1 MRVLTSQFYRIR
13 DRRRY
18 REVFAHKVR
27 KGSEVL
33 ADIEFPEHQ
42 KYPGRVLQV
51 PSNLSLLEKCQ
62 KSGSWVINHLP
73 LGRPYVWTSKQRRY
87 FLGLPNISH
96 SLAADPNLLKS
107 VRLEKY
113 LNCEVSPDAAS
124 NQSLNIYSS
133 CVNQAVKDPEIEK
146 AILIDV
152 SGGESFQHFIQDCLP
167 LISLIQQFPEIPNDA
182 FLIIRRPAPGFI
194 SFGTYLKKLNI
205 NNPIIFTDQYSS
217 LKVKELYSLQFKPFN
232 ATYSIPPLLY
242 HYMYEKFQSNSS
254 PQIEGNRIVL
264 VIDRREKIRNFDNMS
279 LLHKRLNHWCK
290 KNSLMLKIINIKEL
304 TLEEIQSVF
313 SQAKFVFA
321 IHGGGN
327 YNMIW
332 APLDCT
338 LIEFVP
344 TDATDSLLHLV
355 LSFGQTYLPYALPHD
370 KGDVYFKVS
379 AFDLE
384 SILQVLDL
392 SARNLSTSF

>member
-1 MRVLTSQFYRIR
+1 MMRVLTSQFYRIR

-27 KGSEVL
+27 RGSEVL

-42 KYPGRVLQV
+42 KYPGRVLHV

-152 SGGESFQHFIQDCLP
+152 CH
-167 LISLIQQFPEIPNDA
+167 
-182 FLIIRRPAPGFI
+182 
-194 SFGTYLKKLNI
+194 
-205 NNPIIFTDQYSS
+205 
-217 LKVKELYSLQFKPFN
+217 
-232 ATYSIPPLLY
+232 
-242 HYMYEKFQSNSS
+242 
-254 PQIEGNRIVL
+254 
-264 VIDRREKIRNFDNMS
+264 
-279 LLHKRLNHWCK
+279 
-290 KNSLMLKIINIKEL
+290 
-304 TLEEIQSVF
+304 
-313 SQAKFVFA
+313 
-321 IHGGGN
+321 
-327 YNMIW
+327 
-332 APLDCT
+332 
-338 LIEFVP
+338 
-344 TDATDSLLHLV
+344 
-355 LSFGQTYLPYALPHD
+355 
-370 KGDVYFKVS
+370 
-379 AFDLE
+379 
-384 SILQVLDL
+384 
-392 SARNLSTSF
+392 

>member
-1 MRVLTSQFYRIR
+1 MPWRKSEESISNDSFCIINIGHPHV
-13 DRRRY
+13 
-18 REVFAHKVR
+18 HK
-27 KGSEVL
+27 
-33 ADIEFPEHQ
+33 D
-42 KYPGRVLQV
+42 
-51 PSNLSLLEKCQ
+51 SLELVEAMHGK
-62 KSGSWVINHLP
+62 P
-73 LGRPYVWTSKQRRY
+73 
-87 FLGLPNISH
+87 
-96 SLAADPNLLKS
+96 PNLLKS

-182 FLIIRRPAPGFI
+182 FLIIRRPALGFI
-194 SFGTYLKKLNI
+194 SFDTYLKKLNI
-205 NNPIIFTDQYSS
+205 NNPIIFTDEYSS

-290 KNSLMLKIINIKEL
+290 KNCEYRCSN
-304 TLEEIQSVF
+304 
-313 SQAKFVFA
+313 
-321 IHGGGN
+321 
-327 YNMIW
+327 
-332 APLDCT
+332 C
-338 LIEFVP
+338 
-344 TDATDSLLHLV
+344 
-355 LSFGQTYLPYALPHD
+355 
-370 KGDVYFKVS
+370 
-379 AFDLE
+379 
-384 SILQVLDL
+384 
-392 SARNLSTSF
+392 